1 MPLADVSLVE
11 AVPQINGGLHVV
23 PRRLTTVQVA
33 VRHVAIVPTGNI
45 ALVVPGLQAVL
56 AEAAVLVRP
65 TTTVPVAPT
74 PLEDPAPNVA
84 LAPPVITALVALAAV
99 LVLASSVVPA
109 ALANSEMGAP
119 TPPVGL
125 ASHALL
131 ALEVSIVTLV
141 AWRFLT
147 TRKVLAKPAHLAE
160 PTKDTDKV
168 APAPAPVL
176 ADLAIIA
183 LPSSLAT
190 AQNAPTSTRTAIAM
204 VLSPTAKRAI
214 ADGRPSSPPVNFCVA
229 TPSLATHSPVL

>member
-1 MPLADVSLVE
+1 MPLADVSPVE

-56 AEAAVLVRP
+56 VRP

-84 LAPPVITALVALAAV
+84 LAPPVITALVALASV